1 MTDVPR
7 LLALKTAVPPFVLEQ
22 PEVAKIAEAVF
33 GDKTDIQRM
42 LPVFAN
48 TGIERRYSCV
58 PPEWYLEPH
67 GWKDRD
73 AIFRENAVEL
83 LARVTEAC
91 LIEAG
96 LKRHDIDAIV
106 TVTTT
111 GIVTPSL
118 DALIMERL
126 ALRRDVM
133 RLPIFGFGC
142 AGGVSG
148 LARAGALATAMPGK
162 RILFLAV
169 ELCALTFRRDDISKS
184 NIVATALFGDG
195 AAGAILS
202 TDGDGPRLGASH
214 EHTWP
219 GTLDIMGWGIEED
232 GLRAIFSQSIPSLV
246 NEELEKVLGEFLTRN
261 GMTLDDIDSFA
272 CHPGGAKVLS
282 ALERAL
288 KLEDGRLEDSRSVL
302 RDYGNMSSV
311 TVLFVLE
318 RMKIRERRERVLMS
332 TLGPGFTAAFQ
343 ILEGR

>member
-1 MTDVPR
+1 MADGPR

-22 PEVAKIAEAVF
+22 DAVAKIAEAVF
-33 GDKTDIQRM
+33 GGHTDIQRM

-48 TGIERRYSCV
+48 TGIARRYSCV
-58 PPEWYLEPH
+58 PPEWYLAPH

-83 LARVTEAC
+83 LAQVTDAC
-91 LIEAG
+91 LDEAG
-96 LKRHDIDAIV
+96 LQRHDIDAVV

-111 GIVTPSL
+111 GVLTPSL

-126 ALRRDVM
+126 SLRRDVV

-148 LARAGALATAMPGK
+148 LSRAGMLATAMPGK
-162 RILFLAV
+162 NILFLAV
-169 ELCALTFRRDDISKS
+169 ELCALTFRKDDTSKS

-202 TDGDGPRLGASH
+202 TTGEGPRLGASY

-219 GTLDIMGWGIEED
+219 GTLDIMGWGVEED

-246 NEELEKVLGEFLTRN
+246 NAELESVLGTFLCRN
-261 GMTLDDIDSFA
+261 GLTLSDFDAFA

-282 ALERAL
+282 ALERTL
-288 KLEDGRLEDSRSVL
+288 RLEEGGLADSRSVL